1 MKQIRIFFALS
12 LLLMGTALGAQEKSA
27 VIASGIPWFDDH
39 GNIVNAHGACIVED
53 HGRYY
58 LFGES
63 KSDWSNAFSGFSC
76 YSSDNL
82 VNWKFERMALPLQKD
97 GILGPNRVGE
107 RVKVMR
113 CPKTGKYM
121 MYMHTDDMAYKDPQ
135 TAVAIADS
143 INGEYRMLGPLT
155 FEGKPIRRWDMGTF
169 QDTDGKGYI
178 LIHHGPIYQLS
189 DDYLTIE
196 KKVAHVKGCGEAPAM
211 FKKDGQYFLLCSNL
225 TFWER
230 NDNYYFSAP
239 SIAGPWTRQGLF
251 CPKGTRTYNSQST
264 FVFPLKVGND
274 TVPMYMGDRWSYP
287 RQGSAATYVWQ
298 PIRVEGTRISIPQ
311 YHQFWETGS
320 LQAVN
325 LTNNGKR
332 VGSKRITA
340 RGDWKQADG
349 RWQSQKKGSTLVV
362 DFKGEPLAIK
372 GLSNVNSCYAKVSI
386 LRTANDTLFSTLVD
400 FYSNVPEES
409 VKFITPEMKKGRYK
423 LLIENTAD
431 MPVCMDKRKRVY
443 GSKGTQ
449 VNVLDIYKLN
459 RK

>member
-1 MKQIRIFFALS
+1 MKKIKVLFFLP
-12 LLLMGTALGAQEKSA
+12 LLIISTTLKAQVNPY
-27 VIASGIPWFDDH
+27 VIASGIPWFDNQ
-39 GNIVNAHGACIVED
+39 GNIVNAHGACIVKD
-53 HGRYY
+53 HGKYY

-63 KSDWSNAFSGFSC
+63 KSDHSNAFAGFSC
-76 YSSDNL
+76 YSSDDL
-82 VNWKFERMALPLQKD
+82 TNWKFERMALPLQKD
-97 GILGPNRVGE
+97 GLLGPNRVGE

-121 MYMHTDDMAYKDPQ
+121 MYMHTDDMAYKNPR

-155 FEGKPIRRWDMGTF
+155 FNGKPIKRWDMGTF

-196 KKVAHVKGCGEAPAM
+196 KKVAHVKGSGEAPAM
-211 FKKDGQYFLLCSNL
+211 FKKDGHYFLLCSHL

-239 SIAGPWTRQGLF
+239 SIAGPWTKQGLF
-251 CPKGTRTYNSQST
+251 CPKDTRTYNSQST
-264 FVFPLKVGND
+264 FVFSLEIGKD
-274 TVPMYMGDRWSYP
+274 TVPIYMGDRWSYP

-298 PIRVEGTRISIPQ
+298 PIQVDGSHISIPE
-311 YHQFWETGS
+311 YHQFWDART
-320 LQAVN
+320 LQTVN
-325 LTNNGKR
+325 PVNKR
-332 VGSKRITA
+332 KRITNKFITPM
-340 RGDWKQADG
+340 GDWKQENG
-349 RWQSQKKGSTLVV
+349 RWQSLKKGSILSVK
-362 DFKGEPLAIK
+362 FKGEPLAIR

-386 LRTANDTLFSTLVD
+386 VDAAHDTLFSTLID
-400 FYSNVPEES
+400 FYSNVTEDAI
-409 VKFITPEMKKGRYK
+409 KLITPAMKKGNYR

-431 MPVCMDKRKRVY
+431 MPICMDKRKRVY

-449 VNVLDIYKLN
+449 VNVLGLYKLN